1 MSLAQLHYTSATAG
15 DGPES
20 GEDAEIP
27 ARFSAVDA
35 AIPAAALTEAG
46 PLLAYEP
53 PVGTARQVTENALRA
68 LPESFSF
75 SALSDGSHLLARTV
89 PVRTPQL
96 SSLRFHAHAVHLPV
110 GTRLPGGM
118 PPITACRS
126 ARWAAATPDRVPAVD
141 PVTAL
146 SVATGR
152 AAEREGLNDFAVSR
166 GPWLAGVLADLRGLD
181 EPAESAAEPVKV
193 VLVERQS
200 ADVARWIALAA
211 AVLPPDTTERL
222 TFTTYTRHPERAPQ
236 RVVGVLPQDA
246 HELSGPGFRVH
257 TCTGPRPQGTVG
269 DAWAE
274 TVARIWRSR
283 TPELFREAA
292 ELPGDPYA
300 AGPVAVTAL
309 CAGIALGPNERAAA
323 ADWAAERPYALDAKR
338 TRQLVD
344 ALTSTAVDDRTG
356 AEFDAAGRLFAALDG
371 RSPATTTA
379 PLAAMLVT
387 EAVRGGNGSVEL
399 PGRTAFSGPEG
410 AAVATV
416 LGPEI
421 VTELSGPGAG
431 LDVARTVQLLRVA
444 RLLGVDC
451 AELLP
456 GVVRRLASAL
466 LADAPNTA
474 DARDTD
480 TRDAAGPDSPCWAPA
495 LLELMDEQFDV
506 RTALLGAL
514 DRIAPEDPAGAE
526 RLLGRV
532 ALPFTGTQL
541 LPHLRMCAEA
551 PEAKTACGDD
561 RVGAVQRVLRAAG
574 MSPFAEPLVLRT
586 AVGLVWEEGAP
597 TVAEARLLL
606 ETATSDAH
614 RTAGTWSHLVAA
626 ALNAPAEEEE
636 APQLA
641 HDLLRGFPQEI
652 TGRERGALLL
662 LDFARELRSGAAE
675 PEWAQRVR
683 ALRPGA
689 EPVEPGVLGHAFGA
703 LAGRLLAPDGPE
715 AELYALAHS
724 SDADLIAA
732 YDRAAHG
739 PDVRAR
745 LTADPGYAAGCFA
758 VWTAHPH
765 AGTEW
770 SRTTAA
776 LLEEVLRPAVRAL
789 SADGVAAVE
798 EAVGRSGS
806 SGRAEAFRDWNRRSQ
821 GTLGRL
827 GRRLAGRVR
836 RG

>member
-27 ARFSAVDA
+27 ARFSAADA
-35 AIPAAALTEAG
+35 AIPASVLTEAG
-46 PLLAYEP
+46 PVLAYEP
-53 PVGTARQVTENALRA
+53 PAGTARHVTENALRA

-75 SALSDGSHLLARTV
+75 SVLSDGSHLLARTV
-89 PVRTPQL
+89 PVRTAQL
-96 SSLRFHAHAVHLPV
+96 SSLRFHAHAVHLPA
-110 GTRLPGGM
+110 GTPMPGGVL
-118 PPITACRS
+118 PITACRS
-126 ARWAAATPDRVPAVD
+126 ARWAAATPDRIPAVD

-146 SVATGR
+146 SAATGR
-152 AAEREGLNDFAVSR
+152 AADREGLNDFAVSR
-166 GPWLAGVLADLRGLD
+166 GPWLAGVLADLRRLG
-181 EPAESAAEPVKV
+181 ESTEFPRV

-200 ADVARWIALAA
+200 ADVARWMALAA
-211 AVLPPDTTERL
+211 AVLPPESTERL
-222 TFTTYTRHPERAPQ
+222 TFTTYTRHPQRAPQ
-236 RVVGVLPQDA
+236 RVIGVLPQDA

-257 TCTGPRPQGTVG
+257 TCTGPRPEATVD

-274 TVARIWRSR
+274 TAARIWRSR

-292 ELPGDPYA
+292 ELPGEPFA

-323 ADWAAERPYALDAKR
+323 AGWAAERPYALDAKR

-344 ALTSTAVDDRTG
+344 ALTSAGVDDRTG

-410 AAVATV
+410 TAVAAV

-421 VTELSGPGAG
+421 VTELSGTGTG

-444 RLLGVDC
+444 RLLDVDC
-451 AELLP
+451 ADLLP
-456 GVVRRLASAL
+456 GVVRRLAPAL
-466 LADAPNTA
+466 LADV
-474 DARDTD
+474 RDTP
-480 TRDAAGPDSPCWAPA
+480 GWAPA

-514 DRIAPEDPAGAE
+514 DRIAPQDPAGAE
-526 RLLGRV
+526 HLLGRV

-551 PEAKTACGDD
+551 PEAKAGCGDD

-586 AVGLVWEEGAP
+586 AVGLVWEEDAP
-597 TVAEARLLL
+597 TVGEARLLL

-626 ALNAPAEEEE
+626 ALNAPADDEE
-636 APQLA
+636 APRLA

-662 LDFARELRSGAAE
+662 LDFARELRSGEAE

-689 EPVEPGVLGHAFGA
+689 EPVEPGVLDHAFGA
-703 LAGRLLAPDGPE
+703 VAGRLLAPDGPE

-724 SDADLIAA
+724 ADADLIAA

-739 PDVRAR
+739 PDVGAR
-745 LTADPGYAAGCFA
+745 LAADPGYAAGCFA

-765 AGTEW
+765 AGAEW

-789 SADGVAAVE
+789 PADGVAAVE

>member
-1 MSLAQLHYTSATAG
+1 
-15 DGPES
+15 
-20 GEDAEIP
+20 
-27 ARFSAVDA
+27 
-35 AIPAAALTEAG
+35 
-46 PLLAYEP
+46 
-53 PVGTARQVTENALRA
+53 
-68 LPESFSF
+68 
-75 SALSDGSHLLARTV
+75 
-89 PVRTPQL
+89 
-96 SSLRFHAHAVHLPV
+96 
-110 GTRLPGGM
+110 
-118 PPITACRS
+118 
-126 ARWAAATPDRVPAVD
+126 
-141 PVTAL
+141 
-146 SVATGR
+146 
-152 AAEREGLNDFAVSR
+152 
-166 GPWLAGVLADLRGLD
+166 
-181 EPAESAAEPVKV
+181 
-193 VLVERQS
+193 
-200 ADVARWIALAA
+200 
-211 AVLPPDTTERL
+211 
-222 TFTTYTRHPERAPQ
+222 
-236 RVVGVLPQDA
+236 
-246 HELSGPGFRVH
+246 
-257 TCTGPRPQGTVG
+257 
-269 DAWAE
+269 
-274 TVARIWRSR
+274 
-283 TPELFREAA
+283 
-292 ELPGDPYA
+292 
-300 AGPVAVTAL
+300 
-309 CAGIALGPNERAAA
+309 
-323 ADWAAERPYALDAKR
+323 
-338 TRQLVD
+338 
-344 ALTSTAVDDRTG
+344 
-356 AEFDAAGRLFAALDG
+356 ALDG

-466 LADAPNTA
+466 LADARNTA
-474 DARDTD
+474 DVRDTD
-480 TRDAAGPDSPCWAPA
+480 NRDADTREAAAPDSPGWAPA

-551 PEAKTACGDD
+551 PEAKAACGDD

-606 ETATSDAH
+606 EAATSDAH

-683 ALRPGA
+683 TLRPGA

-715 AELYALAHS
+715 AEL
-724 SDADLIAA
+724 
-732 YDRAAHG
+732 
-739 PDVRAR
+739 
-745 LTADPGYAAGCFA
+745 
-758 VWTAHPH
+758 
-765 AGTEW
+765 
-770 SRTTAA
+770 
-776 LLEEVLRPAVRAL
+776 
-789 SADGVAAVE
+789 
-798 EAVGRSGS
+798 
-806 SGRAEAFRDWNRRSQ
+806 
-821 GTLGRL
+821 
-827 GRRLAGRVR
+827 
-836 RG
+836 

>member
-27 ARFSAVDA
+27 ARFTAVDA
-35 AIPAAALTEAG
+35 AIPSAALTEAG

-53 PVGTARQVTENALRA
+53 PAGTARQVTENALRA

-96 SSLRFHAHAVHLPV
+96 SSLRFHAHAVHLPA

-211 AVLPPDTTERL
+211 AVLPPSSAELL

-292 ELPGDPYA
+292 ELPGEPYA

-344 ALTSTAVDDRTG
+344 ALTAAGVDDRTG

-456 GVVRRLASAL
+456 GVVQRLASGL
-466 LADAPNTA
+466 LA
-474 DARDTD
+474 D
-480 TRDAAGPDSPCWAPA
+480 TRDAAAPDSPGWAPA

-551 PEAKTACGDD
+551 PEAKAGCGDD

-606 ETATSDAH
+606 EAATSDAH

-689 EPVEPGVLGHAFGA
+689 EPVEPGVLGHVFGA

-724 SDADLIAA
+724 ADADLIAA

-739 PDVRAR
+739 PDVRTR
-745 LTADPGYAAGCFA
+745 LAADPGYAAGCFA

-765 AGTEW
+765 AGAEW
-770 SRTTAA
+770 SRTTAV

-789 SADGVAAVE
+789 SAEGVAAVE